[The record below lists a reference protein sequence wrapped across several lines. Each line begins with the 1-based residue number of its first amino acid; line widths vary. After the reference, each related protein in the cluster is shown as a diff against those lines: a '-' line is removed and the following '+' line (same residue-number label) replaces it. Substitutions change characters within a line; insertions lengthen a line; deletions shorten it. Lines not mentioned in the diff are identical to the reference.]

1 MVKNLCSKV
10 KAASRR
16 LMNAGTEQKNA
27 ALSAI
32 ADELDGRVEEILN
45 ANLLDLEKAR
55 QNGMNASLMDRL
67 TLTEER
73 VHSIASAVRELV
85 NAQDPVGRIISG
97 SVRPNGLSIEKVT
110 VPLGVV
116 AVIYEARPNVTVDSA
131 VLCLKAGNAVILRG
145 GKEAYNSNRL
155 LAEVMKLPEK
165 YRVPLHL
172 FYYEDYS
179 ITEIAKVLDLPDATV
194 KTRLKRGRD
203 KLKKTLRKE
212 DWL

>member
-1 MVKNLCSKV
+1 MTDERFLAAYEKYKNTVYSVIFSYVRDHDDASELSQDTFIKLYTYDGGFDSDEHM
-10 KAASRR
+10 KAWLIRVAINSCNNHFRSRKHISSSPIPED
-16 LMNAGTEQKNA
+16 LPSEEKH
-27 ALSAI
+27 
-32 ADELDGRVEEILN
+32 ELNE
-45 ANLLDLEKAR
+45 
-55 QNGMNASLMDRL
+55 
-67 TLTEER
+67 
-73 VHSIASAVRELV
+73 
-85 NAQDPVGRIISG
+85 
-97 SVRPNGLSIEKVT
+97 
-110 VPLGVV
+110 
-116 AVIYEARPNVTVDSA
+116 
-131 VLCLKAGNAVILRG
+131 
-145 GKEAYNSNRL
+145 L

>member
-1 MVKNLCSKV
+1 MTDEKFMSAYDKLKNTVYSVIFSYVRDHDDASELSQDTFIKLYTYDGSFDSDEHM
-10 KAASRR
+10 KAWLIRVAINSCNNHFRSRKHISSSPIPED
-16 LMNAGTEQKNA
+16 LPSEEHH
-27 ALSAI
+27 
-32 ADELDGRVEEILN
+32 ELNE
-45 ANLLDLEKAR
+45 
-55 QNGMNASLMDRL
+55 
-67 TLTEER
+67 
-73 VHSIASAVRELV
+73 
-85 NAQDPVGRIISG
+85 
-97 SVRPNGLSIEKVT
+97 
-110 VPLGVV
+110 
-116 AVIYEARPNVTVDSA
+116 
-131 VLCLKAGNAVILRG
+131 
-145 GKEAYNSNRL
+145 L

>member
-1 MVKNLCSKV
+1 MTDERFLTAYEKFKNTVYSVIFSYVRDHDDASELSQDTFIKLYTYDGGFDSDEHM
-10 KAASRR
+10 KAWLIRVAINSCNNHFRSRKHISSSPIPED
-16 LMNAGTEQKNA
+16 LPSEETH
-27 ALSAI
+27 
-32 ADELDGRVEEILN
+32 ELNE
-45 ANLLDLEKAR
+45 
-55 QNGMNASLMDRL
+55 
-67 TLTEER
+67 
-73 VHSIASAVRELV
+73 
-85 NAQDPVGRIISG
+85 
-97 SVRPNGLSIEKVT
+97 
-110 VPLGVV
+110 
-116 AVIYEARPNVTVDSA
+116 
-131 VLCLKAGNAVILRG
+131 
-145 GKEAYNSNRL
+145 L

>member
-1 MVKNLCSKV
+1 MTDERFLAAYEKFKNTVYSVIFSYVRDHDDASELSQDTFIKLYTYDGGFDSDEHM
-10 KAASRR
+10 KAWLIRVAINSCNNHFRSRKHISSSPIPED
-16 LMNAGTEQKNA
+16 LPSE
-27 ALSAI
+27 
-32 ADELDGRVEEILN
+32 ELHELN
-45 ANLLDLEKAR
+45 E
-55 QNGMNASLMDRL
+55 
-67 TLTEER
+67 
-73 VHSIASAVRELV
+73 
-85 NAQDPVGRIISG
+85 
-97 SVRPNGLSIEKVT
+97 
-110 VPLGVV
+110 
-116 AVIYEARPNVTVDSA
+116 
-131 VLCLKAGNAVILRG
+131 
-145 GKEAYNSNRL
+145 L